1 MMDCQVIGGEE
12 VEQAQE
18 KLVKEPPL
26 EVEMVVVAHNLL
38 VVLEEHSIPHQM
50 PTLNL
55 EMIIREEA
63 AIKVDMNS
71 LVVAEEE
78 DIMAVVLVDLV

>member
-1 MMDCQVIGGEE
+1 
-12 VEQAQE
+12 
-18 KLVKEPPL
+18 
-26 EVEMVVVAHNLL
+26 
-38 VVLEEHSIPHQM
+38 M

-55 EMIIREEA
+55 EMIIREEV
-63 AIKVDMNS
+63 AIKVVMNS